1 MMSSLDTLVKG
12 SVPEDMEIMKRTC
25 QDDENRKLILKKE
38 IYPYE
43 YMNGFNRFAETTL
56 PPQEEFFSKL
66 SGKGITDEEYDH
78 AQKVWTEFG
87 CKTLGDY
94 HDLYVQT
101 DVVLLADVFENFRKV
116 CMGKYGLDP
125 AHYYTAPGLSWDA
138 LLKKTGIELE
148 LLIDLDMHLFIEKGM
163 QGGISMASKRYVKAN
178 NPRAANYDPSKPNK
192 YSPYL
197 DANNLC
203 DWAMSLP
210 LPKGGFTWKRVMPTK
225 EQIMKLK
232 ENSRIGWILEVD
244 LGYPEELHESHN
256 SYPLAPEKKAIGV
269 EQMSGNQKIMME
281 DLGLD
286 FSKSEK
292 LVLTLEDK
300 SQYVVLYRN
309 LQLYLK
315 QGMHLKKVHRVLEFD
330 QERWMEPYIRMNT
343 EFRKEAKSNFET
355 NFYKLMNNSVFGKTM
370 ENLRNRVDVKIVRSW
385 ETDKICRLVASP
397 SYARHEI
404 FENDMGGIHMYKTQ
418 LYLDKPNLENSK
430 ILMYDFFYN
439 LIKARYG
446 GKCETKSQS

>member
-1 MMSSLDTLVKG
+1 
-12 SVPEDMEIMKRTC
+12 
-25 QDDENRKLILKKE
+25 
-38 IYPYE
+38 
-43 YMNGFNRFAETTL
+43 
-56 PPQEEFFSKL
+56 
-66 SGKGITDEEYDH
+66 
-78 AQKVWTEFG
+78 
-87 CKTLGDY
+87 
-94 HDLYVQT
+94 
-101 DVVLLADVFENFRKV
+101 
-116 CMGKYGLDP
+116 
-125 AHYYTAPGLSWDA
+125 
-138 LLKKTGIELE
+138 
-148 LLIDLDMHLFIEKGM
+148 
-163 QGGISMASKRYVKAN
+163 
-178 NPRAANYDPSKPNK
+178 
-192 YSPYL
+192 
-197 DANNLC
+197 
-203 DWAMSLP
+203 
-210 LPKGGFTWKRVMPTK
+210 MPTK

-244 LGYPEELHESHN
+244 LEYPEELHESHN